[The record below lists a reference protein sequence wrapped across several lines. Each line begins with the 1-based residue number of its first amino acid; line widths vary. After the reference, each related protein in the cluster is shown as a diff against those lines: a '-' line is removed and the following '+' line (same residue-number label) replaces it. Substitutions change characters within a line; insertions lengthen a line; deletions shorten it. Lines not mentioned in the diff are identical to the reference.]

1 MGVGSNV
8 PVGISPMRA
17 FLEVSTMEMELYRR
31 FRTERRWAA
40 ALRAK
45 PLGPLFVVGLTCDPV
60 AGPISMKVTTG
71 PLFVVGLT
79 CDPVAGPISMKVTTL
94 PLFSTATRSVPNA
107 ATYRLVPVGSNVKA
121 VGWARAI
128 AWAAGLGRMR

>member
-60 AGPISMKVTTG
+60 AGPISMKVTT
-71 PLFVVGLT
+71 
-79 CDPVAGPISMKVTTL
+79 L

>member
-31 FRTERRWAA
+31 WAA

-45 PLGPLFVVGLTCDPV
+45 PL
-60 AGPISMKVTTG
+60 G